1 METPHPVHLGNVIA
15 GVDQAVSFLSDGII
29 IMYSVIYENGKRGRA
44 MEILKMRG
52 EEIHRK
58 IVEMDII
65 NGKD

>member
-1 METPHPVHLGNVIA
+1 
-15 GVDQAVSFLSDGII
+15 
-29 IMYSVIYENGKRGRA
+29 

-65 NGKD
+65 NGKGLVVYPNKPLKGKFN